1 MTGIVFDIKECALH
15 DGEGLRTTV
24 FLKGCPLRC
33 IWCHNPEG
41 FDKRPNLLVKP
52 TLCQK
57 CGLCQR
63 GCDHEECR
71 PYDRCLHVCPV
82 GAISLTGKEYEAR
95 ALAKHLMKNKV
106 FFDASGGGVTFSG
119 GEPLMQHAFLIEV
132 ASYLD
137 THIAIETSGYASE
150 EVFRAVLDGVD
161 TVIMDLKL
169 ADDAKHQRFTGVS
182 NRQILKNAELL
193 KRSGKKHVFRTPLI
207 PHVTDTK
214 ENLSAIQKIVGTS
227 PWEKIPYNN
236 MAAFKYPMMGM
247 EFEYDNYIRENKHES

>member
-1 MTGIVFDIKECALH
+1 MTGIVFDIKECAVH

-71 PYDRCLHVCPV
+71 PYNRCLHVCPV
-82 GAISLTGKEYEAR
+82 GAISLSGKEYEAE
-95 ALAKHLMKNKV
+95 ALARHLMKNKV

-119 GEPLMQHAFLIEV
+119 GEPLMQHAFLIEM

-150 EVFRAVLDGVD
+150 EVFKAVLDCVD
-161 TVIMDLKL
+161 TVIMDIKL
-169 ADDAKHQRFTGVS
+169 ADPVLHKQYTGADNS
-182 NRQILKNAELL
+182 RILENFRYLQ
-193 KRSGKKHVFRTPLI
+193 SCGKPYEIRTPLI
-207 PHVTDTK
+207 PGITDTE
-214 ENLSAIQKIVGTS
+214 ENLSAIREIIVDAV
-227 PWEKIPYNN
+227 WEKLPYNPL
-236 MAAFKYPMMGM
+236 AGAKYPNFGMTYGM
-247 EFEYDNYIRENKHES
+247 EET